1 MASKPELDEVTG
13 VQTVGHEWDGIK
25 ELNNPLPRWW
35 LWVLYASI
43 VWSVGYWIAMPAWP
57 LVSDYTRGVLG
68 YSQRATVA
76 RQIDDARADK
86 RVYFDRIRA
95 AEPAA
100 IAKDPELLEFA
111 LAGGRSAY
119 AVNCSQCHG
128 AGAAGSASYPNL
140 NDDDWL
146 WGGTLADIGATIRG
160 GIRSGHDDARDSEMP
175 AFLKDEILTKAQI
188 SDVAEFVL
196 SLSQRGGD
204 AQAAARGREIYAENC
219 ASCHREDGSGNR
231 EFGAPNLRD
240 GIWLYG
246 GERDDIVEA
255 VSLSRRGVMPA
266 WQGRLDE
273 VTLKLL
279 TVYVHSLGGGETGR

>member
-1 MASKPELDEVTG
+1 VATNPERDEVTG

-35 LWVLYASI
+35 LWVLYATVI
-43 VWSVGYWIAMPAWP
+43 WAVGYWIPMPAWP
-57 LVSDYTRGVLG
+57 LVSDYTKGVLG

-76 RQIDDARADK
+76 RQIEDAQAGK
-86 RVYFDRIRA
+86 KAYFDRIRA
-95 AEPAA
+95 AEPED
-100 IAKDPELLEFA
+100 IARDPELLEFA

-128 AGAAGSASYPNL
+128 AGAAGSYSFPNL

-160 GIRSGHDDARDSEMP
+160 GIRSGHENARDSAMP
-175 AFLKDEILTKAQI
+175 AFLKDEILTEAQI
-188 SDVAEFVL
+188 ADVAEFVL
-196 SLSQRGGD
+196 SLSNRSGD
-204 AQAAARGREIYAENC
+204 AAAAGRGKPIFAENC
-219 ASCHREDGSGNR
+219 ASCHRENGSGNR

-240 GIWLYG
+240 AIWLYG
-246 GERDDIVEA
+246 GERKDIVES
-255 VSLSRRGVMPA
+255 VSFSRRGVMPA